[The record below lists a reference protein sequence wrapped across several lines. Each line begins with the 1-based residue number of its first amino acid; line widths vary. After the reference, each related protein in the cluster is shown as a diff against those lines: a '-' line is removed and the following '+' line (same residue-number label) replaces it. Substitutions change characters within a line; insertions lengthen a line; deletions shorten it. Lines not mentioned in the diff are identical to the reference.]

1 MHRLPFPYAHATHPD
16 ALGAVRLVL
25 AQLHGQL
32 AQRRGTAT
40 PTLGLLYLSDFHAD
54 AAQAV
59 LDALAAALPEV
70 TDWAGASG
78 VGVLATGVE
87 YLDQPALAVM
97 LCDLPADVYRVF
109 SGVAPLPPG
118 LAVQSALVH
127 ADPGTPDVAELI
139 AEMAART
146 RSGLAGGLAASRH
159 GPAVQLAVSGH
170 GNLRGQGAAGGVFS
184 GGLSGVAFMPAAR
197 VVSRVSQGAR
207 PAGPVH
213 TITAADGAVALTL
226 DGRPALEVLLQERQ
240 LAFDPPQRPDA
251 GALARLRA
259 TFVALA
265 DAGAS
270 PVRPSGDL
278 AEAVRVRH
286 LIGLDPARGGVA
298 LGDWVQSGQQL
309 VFCVRDAAA
318 ARADL
323 VRVCSDI
330 RAAFEPEEADAH
342 PDGAQAMRGAV
353 YVSCASRGG
362 GFFGGPDAELQTIRR
377 ALGDVPLVGFFA
389 AGEIAGAALHGYS
402 GVLSVFG

>member
-1 MHRLPFPYAHATHPD
+1 MHRLPFPYAHATHLD
-16 ALGAVRLVL
+16 ALVAARLVL

-32 AQRRGTAT
+32 AQRRPAHV

-54 AAQAV
+54 AAQPV

-97 LCDLPADVYRVF
+97 LCDLPADAYRVF

-118 LAVQSALVH
+118 LAAQAALVH

-146 RSGLAGGLAASRH
+146 TSGLAGGLAASRH
-159 GPAVQLAVSGH
+159 GPAVQVAVSAHGH
-170 GNLRGQGAAGGVFS
+170 LRGQGAAGGVFS

-207 PAGPVH
+207 PAGPAH

-251 GALARLRA
+251 EALARLRA

-265 DAGAS
+265 DEGAS

-278 AEAVRVRH
+278 TEAVRVRH
-286 LIGLDPARGGVA
+286 LIGLDPSRGGVA
-298 LGDWVQSGQQL
+298 LGDWVQAGQRL
-309 VFCVRDAAA
+309 VFCVLDAAA

-330 RAAFEPEEADAH
+330 RAAFEPDDAD
-342 PDGAQAMRGAV
+342 PPTGSGAALRGAV

-362 GFFGGPDAELQTIRR
+362 GFFGAPDAELQTIRR

-389 AGEIAGAALHGYS
+389 AGEIAGATLHGYS